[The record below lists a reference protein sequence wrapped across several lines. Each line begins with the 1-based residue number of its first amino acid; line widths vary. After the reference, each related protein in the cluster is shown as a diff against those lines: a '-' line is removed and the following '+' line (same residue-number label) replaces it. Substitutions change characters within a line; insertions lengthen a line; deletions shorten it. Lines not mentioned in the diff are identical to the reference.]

1 MAKSVWRTAR
11 DGQPVKLSVSPPS
24 DVNDPSMF
32 RVERERDVF
41 SRNGFL
47 TAMENVVSSS
57 TEREDETRIR
67 GSRGRRRDELFIYFL
82 ATRYHV
88 RIWERNNT

>member
-32 RVERERDVF
+32 RVEGERERRVF
-41 SRNGFL
+41 EEWIFNRDGKRRFIL
-47 TAMENVVSSS
+47 
-57 TEREDETRIR
+57 EREDETRIR

-82 ATRYHV
+82 ATRYQV

>member
-32 RVERERDVF
+32 RVEGERERDVF

-47 TAMENVVSSS
+47 TAMENVIPSWKGKTKQGFEVL
-57 TEREDETRIR
+57 EDEGET
-67 GSRGRRRDELFIYFL
+67 SCLFISSRL
-82 ATRYHV
+82 DIT
-88 RIWERNNT
+88 

>member
-32 RVERERDVF
+32 RVERERERDVF

-47 TAMENVVSSS
+47 TAMENVVSSWKGKTKQGFS
-57 TEREDETRIR
+57 RRKERRVVYLFPRDSI
-67 GSRGRRRDELFIYFL
+67 SRKDLG
-82 ATRYHV
+82 TK
-88 RIWERNNT
+88 

>member
-32 RVERERDVF
+32 RVERERERRVFEKWIFNCDGKRRSIVPKGRRNKDSRF
-41 SRNGFL
+41 SR
-47 TAMENVVSSS
+47 TKERRVVYLFPRDS
-57 TEREDETRIR
+57 I
-67 GSRGRRRDELFIYFL
+67 SRKDLG
-82 ATRYHV
+82 TK
-88 RIWERNNT
+88 

>member
-32 RVERERDVF
+32 RVERERERDVF

-47 TAMENVVSSS
+47 TAMENVVSSWKGNTKQGFS
-57 TEREDETRIR
+57 RTKETRVVYLFPRDSI
-67 GSRGRRRDELFIYFL
+67 SRKDLG
-82 ATRYHV
+82 TK
-88 RIWERNNT
+88 

>member
-32 RVERERDVF
+32 RVERERERRVFEEWIFNRDGKRRFILHGKGRRNKDSRF
-41 SRNGFL
+41 SR
-47 TAMENVVSSS
+47 TKERRVVYLFPRDS
-57 TEREDETRIR
+57 I
-67 GSRGRRRDELFIYFL
+67 SRKDLG
-82 ATRYHV
+82 TK
-88 RIWERNNT
+88 